1 MIPLSGVLAHV
12 LAAGPA
18 ARPAAPPVLSL
29 RGASNSGKTRLVEQ
43 LTAELTRRRWRVGT
57 VKHASHEPTL
67 DIDGKD
73 SHRHAAA
80 GAERVLLLGPSRAAL
95 FVHRAAE
102 PELAPWLDSF
112 AGAVDIVL
120 VEGFKQTPLPYVRIE
135 LGESFTLTR
144 ERHDGHPGW
153 RLTRPAG
160 EGPLHYPDTVI
171 ATLVEFAVTLMAGD
185 ADGRPEVP

>member
-1 MIPLSGVLAHV
+1 MILLPGVLAQV
-12 LAAGPA
+12 LAAGPT
-18 ARPAAPPVLSL
+18 ARPAPPVLSL

-43 LTAELTRRRWRVGT
+43 LTAELTRRGWRVGT

-102 PELAPWLDSF
+102 PELEPWLGSF

-120 VEGFKQTPLPYVRIE
+120 VEGFKQTPLPYVRLEIASAAE
-135 LGESFTLTR
+135 FSLSR
-144 ERHDGHPGW
+144 EQHDGHPGW
-153 RLTRPAG
+153 LLTRPADD
-160 EGPLHYPDTVI
+160 GPLHFPDSVI
-171 ATLVEFAVTLMAGD
+171 ATLTEFTETLIAGV
-185 ADGRPEVP
+185 AS